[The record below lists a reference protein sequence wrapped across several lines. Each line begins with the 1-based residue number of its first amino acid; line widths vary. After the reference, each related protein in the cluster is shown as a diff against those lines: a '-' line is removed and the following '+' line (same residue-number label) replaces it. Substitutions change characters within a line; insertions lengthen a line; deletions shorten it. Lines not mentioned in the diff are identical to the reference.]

1 MESQVLNLPL
11 YRKGVAIFRYKKVSK
26 PLQKGKS
33 QETTSSFNIRAYFF
47 EHKREEK
54 LIACTPRKNLK
65 ENRNEQL
72 YEIVSELGLFSFAL
86 LEAICVELNYKSST
100 CVAL

>member
-1 MESQVLNLPL
+1 MESQVLNL
-11 YRKGVAIFRYKKVSK
+11 
-26 PLQKGKS
+26 
-33 QETTSSFNIRAYFF
+33 RAYFF

>member
-26 PLQKGKS
+26 PFQKGKS
-33 QETTSSFNIRAYFF
+33 QETTSSFNIHAYFF

-54 LIACTPRKNLK
+54 HYCLYSSEELK

-86 LEAICVELNYKSST
+86 LEAICVELNYKAST